1 MPEASAQEQ
10 SDATAVPQVVQ
21 TLHDRF
27 GDPKNFIN
35 RELSWLEFN
44 RRVLEEAQDPTQ
56 PLIERIKFVTIFSS
70 NLDEFFEIRVAGIKQ
85 QIQSETSDVGPDG
98 LSPTELFDRIQKTV
112 RELVGTQYAL
122 WKNELL
128 PELAKNGIYV
138 REIAELSAKRAAWA
152 NRYFQQEVFPM
163 LTPLAVDASHPFP
176 HLLNRSHNLLVRAK
190 TRRRGERLHAIVQ
203 VPRVVPRLIL
213 MPRGTGANEPW
224 EYIYLASLIKQH
236 IGELFPG
243 LILDG
248 VHAFR
253 VTRNSD
259 LYIDDEEAEN
269 LLRTI
274 EQELRRTS
282 RGNAVRLEVEADCP
296 KDFLELL
303 LEFFNLTE
311 ADAYKLDGPLTMTHL
326 APLVANDAFAKLRDR
341 PFQPARDP
349 ALPPHADFFEVLR
362 RQDVLLHHPYDSFDE
377 VVELVETAAKDPQ
390 VLAIKMTLYRTSGDS
405 PIVEALIDA
414 ANAGKQVTAIVE
426 LRARF
431 DEASNIQW
439 ARRLEEAGAH
449 VIYGVVGLKTHCKA
463 LLIVRRDADEIRRYV
478 HLGTGN
484 YHSRT
489 ARIYTDF
496 SLLTSESQLSEEV
509 ATVFNTLTGLAGY
522 PGLKKLMVAPFDM
535 HSRFIKLI
543 ERERDN
549 ALAGKPARIVAKMNA
564 LVDQEIIEKLYEA
577 SCADVT
583 IDLVVRGICCLR
595 PKVPAL
601 SENIRVISIVGRF
614 LEHSRIFY
622 FEDAAQFLP
631 ANRAGFPDRD
641 ARVAGSNHQRR
652 HSRVSARSREG
663 AGIAAGRHVPT
674 FNTRS
679 GRTAPPSAVAISR
692 SITRTHEKAWWF
704 DKKSACGPAGTD
716 CRCKGK
722 RRDRSDEIGDAVKK
736 RTLVIDVGG
745 SNVKVMISRSQRRKF
760 KSGPEMTP
768 RELVTQLKSLL
779 QDWTFDAISMGFPA
793 PVRNGCIMSE
803 PKHLGPGWTRF
814 NFEKSLGKPVRIIN
828 YAAMQALGSYRGR
841 RMLSLG
847 LGTGLGS
854 TLIWESNVLPLELGD
869 LPYGNDH
876 IIEDC
881 LGKSGLKQLGE
892 KQWKSEVLRAV
903 VLLKKSLIADYV
915 VLGGGSAKKLDQL
928 PHGIELGHNRN
939 AFLGGVRLWQ
949 PDPHTRRAKWQ
960 IL

>member
-1 MPEASAQEQ
+1 MPEAQ
-10 SDATAVPQVVQ
+10 ATARTEEEISAVAAPEVVQ
-21 TLHDRF
+21 TAHERF
-27 GDPKNFIN
+27 SDPKNFIN

-44 RRVLEEAQDPTQ
+44 RRVLEEAQDERQ
-56 PLIERIKFVTIFSS
+56 PLIERVKFLTIFSS

-85 QIQSETSDVGPDG
+85 QIESQTSELGPDG
-98 LSPTELFDRIQKTV
+98 LSPTEVFNRIQKTV
-112 RELVGTQYAL
+112 RELFAEQYTL

-138 REIAELSAKRAAWA
+138 REMAELSAKRAAWA
-152 NRYFQQEVFPM
+152 NRYFHQEVLPM

-190 TRRRGERLHAIVQ
+190 TRRRGEPLHAIVQ

-248 VHAFR
+248 VHPFR

-303 LEFFNLTE
+303 LEFFNLSE

-326 APLVANDAFAKLRDR
+326 APLVANDAFAKLKDR

-362 RQDVLLHHPYDSFDE
+362 RQDVLLHHPYDSFDQI
-377 VVELVETAAKDPQ
+377 VEWIEEAANDPQ
-390 VLAIKMTLYRTSGDS
+390 VLAIKITLYRTSGDS

-463 LLIVRRDADEIRRYV
+463 LLIVRRDADELRRYV

-484 YHSRT
+484 YHQRT

-496 SLLTSESQLSEEV
+496 SLLTSNPQLTEEV
-509 ATVFNTLTGLAGY
+509 AIVFNTLTGLAGY

-535 HSRFIKLI
+535 KKRLIGLI
-543 ERERDN
+543 ERERDH
-549 ALAGKPARIVAKMNA
+549 ARAGRPARIIAKLNS
-564 LVDQEIIEKLYEA
+564 LVDQEIIETLYEA
-577 SCADVT
+577 SSAEVT
-583 IDLVVRGICCLR
+583 IDLIVRGICCLR
-595 PKVPAL
+595 PKVPGL
-601 SENIRVISIVGRF
+601 SDYIRVISIVGRF
-614 LEHSRIFY
+614 LEHSRIY
-622 FEDAAQFLP
+622 FFENGGQPELYLSSADWMPRNFLRRVEV
-631 ANRAGFPDRD
+631 AFPIETPPLRDHIINEVLPRFLNDR
-641 ARVAGSNHQRR
+641 V
-652 HSRVSARSREG
+652 
-663 AGIAAGRHVPT
+663 
-674 FNTRS
+674 
-679 GRTAPPSAVAISR
+679 
-692 SITRTHEKAWWF
+692 KA
-704 DKKSACGPAGTD
+704 
-716 CRCKGK
+716 
-722 RRDRSDEIGDAVKK
+722 
-736 RTLVIDVGG
+736 
-745 SNVKVMISRSQRRKF
+745 
-760 KSGPEMTP
+760 
-768 RELVTQLKSLL
+768 RELQP
-779 QDWTFDAISMGFPA
+779 D
-793 PVRNGCIMSE
+793 
-803 PKHLGPGWTRF
+803 
-814 NFEKSLGKPVRIIN
+814 
-828 YAAMQALGSYRGR
+828 GSYRR
-841 RMLSLG
+841 
-847 LGTGLGS
+847 
-854 TLIWESNVLPLELGD
+854 
-869 LPYGNDH
+869 
-876 IIEDC
+876 
-881 LGKSGLKQLGE
+881 LKPEGPEPRSQA
-892 KQWKSEVLRAV
+892 QWHFREVTRER
-903 VLLKKSLIADYV
+903 
-915 VLGGGSAKKLDQL
+915 AKKLGRKKSPPADKL
-928 PHGIELGHNRN
+928 IPITV
-939 AFLGGVRLWQ
+939 APPPPKQ
-949 PDPHTRRAKWQ
+949 P
-960 IL
+960 